1 MCNADFIIVFGRV
14 AIGRG
19 WCHIYEGLKKFHKE
33 MIRSYAMEDRRM
45 ARGRNKMREHGQG
58 DKLKY
63 TCVGCWIK
71 IVVVIVSF
79 VMLIVDRLRHIMY
92 FEILWRVD
100 VELWRSWGG

>member
-1 MCNADFIIVFGRV
+1 
-14 AIGRG
+14 
-19 WCHIYEGLKKFHKE
+19 
-33 MIRSYAMEDRRM
+33 MEDRRM

-92 FEILWRVD
+92 FEIL
-100 VELWRSWGG
+100 